1 MDVSSAAW
9 ACLASSGHS
18 RSYKP
23 GMVLLQQ
30 GGAPTHVLALVSGRV
45 KVFRTSRDGSAL
57 VLAIRGPG
65 EILGDIAVLTG
76 DDRSAT
82 VVAVDRC
89 ETRVIPASRFVA
101 LVRSLELETQLL
113 QGAMRRIREGEA
125 WRAELATLPAGPR
138 LMRAL
143 LRLATPGQEMPVDL
157 ALNQTELGQASGLA
171 RSTVA
176 AILARLRE
184 QGLITTA
191 RGQIIITDLQRLQI
205 LAESGHGS
213 V

>member
-9 ACLASSGHS
+9 ARLVSSGNS
-18 RSYKP
+18 RWYAP
-23 GMVLLQQ
+23 EAVLLRQ
-30 GGAPTHVLALVSGRV
+30 GDSPTHVLALVAGRV
-45 KVFRTSRDGSAL
+45 KVFRTSPDGSVL

-65 EILGDIAVLTG
+65 EILGDIAVLSG

-82 VVAVDRC
+82 VVAVDLC
-89 ETRVIPASRFVA
+89 ETRVITASRFTA
-101 LVRSLELETQLL
+101 LVQSLNWEAQLL

-125 WRAELATLPAGPR
+125 WRAELATLPAFPR
-138 LMRAL
+138 LVRTL
-143 LRLATPGQEMPVDL
+143 LRLAYPGKEMPVDL

-184 QGLITTA
+184 QGVIITT
-191 RGQIIITDLQRLQI
+191 RNRIIITDVPRLRL